1 MDKKSKTQLYAAH
14 KKCTLT
20 TKTLNRVKVK
30 RWEKIHLV
38 YACQKKA
45 GRAVIKSDKFDCR
58 AENITRDLKKGQ
70 FIMTRLIEDRPILNV
85 HVPNKTASK
94 YIKQKWIQL

>member
-45 GRAVIKSDKFDCR
+45 GRAVIKSDKFDCK
-58 AENITRDLKKGQ
+58 AENITRLKKRSIHNDTIDQ
-70 FIMTRLIEDRPILNV
+70 F
-85 HVPNKTASK
+85 
-94 YIKQKWIQL
+94 